1 MVPNFAEA
9 KDRSIIILR
18 VLFYIRAKVKYL
30 YSVDAMG
37 IKCVSSLS
45 LLSVLDLQRASL
57 AATHS
62 QQMLVLAPPSTLTVF
77 NTSTYRPL
85 VGGFPGLHLPKLQS
99 ELRNAPFEMVGG
111 ITRSS
116 LSADGR

>member
-1 MVPNFAEA
+1 
-9 KDRSIIILR
+9 
-18 VLFYIRAKVKYL
+18 
-30 YSVDAMG
+30 MG